1 MRIVLDEMAGDWR
14 LSPGGLFENAIESDV
29 AGRANRLEPA
39 RLPCGDVVDF
49 RAGVASERDSR
60 LLGGDRQSESQNPE
74 DYQYA
79 VQAK

>member
-1 MRIVLDEMAGDWR
+1 MRIVLDEMAGDCR

-60 LLGGDRQSESQNPE
+60 LLGGDRQSESQNAE
-74 DYQYA
+74 DYQ
-79 VQAK
+79 